1 MEDGC
6 VNKETIEQ
14 LEEYLSIIAVYLD
27 NSKNCLEKINI
38 LSKINELVFWL
49 QMYQDKYFDRNEEK

>member
-1 MEDGC
+1 M
-6 VNKETIEQ
+6 NKENIEQ
-14 LEEYLSIIAVYLD
+14 LEEYLFTIAVYLD
-27 NSKNCLEKINI
+27 SSKNCLEKINI

>member
-1 MEDGC
+1 M
-6 VNKETIEQ
+6 NKENIEQ
-14 LEEYLSIIAVYLD
+14 LEEYLSTIAVYLD
-27 NSKNCLEKINI
+27 SSKNCLEKINI